1 MRKNMTAL
9 KTQVVNLHGY
19 NDKIRWLMKRLDL
32 TNVRIFSAMQEFGP
46 RNLLEV
52 SRRTGIP
59 FTSVYNRV
67 NKLEATSGALVHLI
81 PKMSKL
87 GLVSL
92 TILTNAKPG
101 SGDEKGPTHRLS
113 IPGFRFF

>member
-1 MRKNMTAL
+1 MIAL
-9 KTQVVNLHGY
+9 KSQVVNLNGY
-19 NDKIRWLMKRLDL
+19 SEKMRRLMKTLDV

-67 NKLEATSGALVHLI
+67 NKLEATSGALVHLN
-81 PKMSKL
+81 PMLSKL

-92 TILTNAKPG
+92 TVLTNAKPG
-101 SGDEKGPTHRLS
+101 YEAEVEQA
-113 IPGFRFF
+113 